1 MHLLASMPIRPSAVV
16 CAVQGLHG
24 VAYTGALARP
34 LVCPEQAVKG
44 LSADKLHHFVSQ
56 NFTAPRI
63 VVSAAG
69 IPHKELVSLAEPL
82 FSGLPQQQKPPQ
94 PSSTYVGGDFRC
106 VRV

>member
-1 MHLLASMPIRPSAVV
+1 MPTRPSAVV

-69 IPHKELVSLAEPL
+69 IPHKELVSLAKPL